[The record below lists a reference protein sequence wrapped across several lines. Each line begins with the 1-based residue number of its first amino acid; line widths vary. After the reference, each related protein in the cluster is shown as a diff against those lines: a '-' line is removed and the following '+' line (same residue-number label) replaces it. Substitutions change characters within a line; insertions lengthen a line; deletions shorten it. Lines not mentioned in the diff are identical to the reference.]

1 MRIQHNIMA
10 MSAYRNYTNNVSAM
24 KKNLEKLSSG
34 YKINRAGDDAAGLA
48 ISEKM
53 RAQITGLE
61 TAQKNA
67 KDGISLV
74 QTAEGALTEVHDM
87 LNRMVELATM
97 SANGTYDNT
106 TDRAQLQKEMDQL
119 NDEINRIADSA
130 NFNGIKLLDGSMDA
144 KGNIRGT
151 GSAAA
156 PGSVTSIGI
165 PDVGPTLH
173 TNTILHTGAATGST
187 GTEFS
192 VDLHDVKFDGKV
204 GDELTITL
212 GEASKATAIKLTV
225 KTAASKGYTAGDIAS
240 ALTGG
245 AKAANFD
252 ITVDGNA
259 FTPGAAAEL
268 TIGGGKFTLA
278 DGGNGRISFT
288 QKGIPATGSE
298 EVLGGMKVSVSSTP
312 KNPAVTGTITKA
324 SATETTAGAAAA
336 AAVYTYS
343 FAGIT
348 KVTAGDYD
356 IEIAGKKYTISV
368 TDTEASAASD
378 ATKAAKLVA
387 DKVVAA
393 ITAANDKFAD
403 GIGTNTNYTVAAGTG
418 GKITFT
424 ASGNGTIAASNA
436 PTGDISIAAQTRTT
450 AHKGDYNTQTTDVKN
465 VAFGGSQRLA
475 STTFT
480 LDASKVKVGDSIII
494 GGTEY
499 TFSAAS
505 ADKGNANNKV
515 YIGDMVDAD
524 GNLKTGYD
532 LGEIARR
539 ISDSAANNTTWT
551 VGVAGSSGKITLTE
565 KTDANGVATGNDA
578 AKGYLKN
585 GLDLTTKEGIAATL
599 GYKAGDAAAVAPDKG
614 SALTLQIGDTADSYN
629 QLKVNIKD
637 MHADRL
643 GKDYQ
648 KDADG
653 NYVKDADGE
662 LVLDEST
669 DSLDDIRIDNQA
681 DAAKAVD
688 VIKRAINQVSDLRGT
703 LGATQNRLDHTI
715 NNLSVMTENI
725 QDAESTIRDVD
736 VAEEMMA
743 YTKNNILIQSAQA
756 MLAQANQV
764 PQGVLQLLQ

>member
-53 RAQITGLE
+53 RAQITGLQ

-212 GEASKATAIKLTV
+212 GEGSKATAIKLTV
-225 KTAASKGYTAGDIAS
+225 KTAASKGYTAGDIVN

-245 AKAANFD
+245 SKAANFT
-252 ITVDGNA
+252 IEVGGST
-259 FTPGAAAEL
+259 FTPGSTAEL

-298 EVLGGMKVSVSSTP
+298 EVLGGMKVSVTSTP
-312 KNPAVTGTITKA
+312 KNPEATGTLA
-324 SATETTAGAAAA
+324 AALATTTAGASAAVGVYTLTFSGLTSLDAGKYDVTVSGQKVTVEITANQSTATAAHAALASAVAAA
-336 AAVYTYS
+336 LAS
-343 FAGIT
+343 
-348 KVTAGDYD
+348 KVKDG
-356 IEIAGKKYTISV
+356 V
-368 TDTEASAASD
+368 ASD
-378 ATKAAKLVA
+378 ST
-387 DKVVAA
+387 
-393 ITAANDKFAD
+393 
-403 GIGTNTNYTVAAGTG
+403 YTVAASGA
-418 GKITFT
+418 KLTFT
-424 ASGNGTIAASNA
+424 ASGNGVNGTNVPTNAVTIATNNDSK
-436 PTGDISIAAQTRTT
+436 RTT

-499 TFSAAS
+499 TFSADS

-725 QDAESTIRDVD
+725 QDAESTIRDTD